1 MCIRDSIHNVELA
14 RRFAQR
20 IVGMAGGEVVY
31 SGAPEGLSD
40 DILRRIYG
48 GQSWLE

>member
-1 MCIRDSIHNVELA
+1 MIVNIHNVELA

-20 IVGMAGGEVVY
+20 IVGMAGGELVY
-31 SGAPEGLSD
+31 AGPPDSLTD